1 MKNSKPTIYDPAFL
15 PNNIYS
21 GVPSWLNLPVLENE
35 SELSSMD
42 AVVTGVPWEGG
53 CTIGGYSSC
62 TEGPK
67 AIRSVSIRYTGYLPD
82 FDLDAFDYL
91 KVGDFGDVAC
101 RNGDYPLTFAAIRER
116 ISQIDQLSVSIL
128 INNSVQ
134 KNLKEINYQTL
145 VIQSGSAFSILMPIL
160 TIPPTLVMMNMPA
173 ALRSI
178 SFTMIRIWIP
188 QRSFTSVSADRVTIK
203 RNLQM
208 QKNTV
213 QL

>member
-1 MKNSKPTIYDPAFL
+1 
-15 PNNIYS
+15 
-21 GVPSWLNLPVLENE
+21 
-35 SELSSMD
+35 MD

-116 ISQIDQLSVSIL
+116 ISQIEDADALPITFGGDHGIAYPIIS
-128 INNSVQ
+128 
-134 KNLKEINYQTL
+134 EIAKRHPKRVGVLHIDAHLDNY
-145 VIQSGSAFSILMPIL
+145 SNFGDDEYA
-160 TIPPTLVMMNMPA
+160 A

-208 QKNTV
+208 QKNMV

>member
-101 RNGDYPLTFAAIRER
+101 RNGDYPLTFEAIRER
-116 ISQIDQLSVSIL
+116 IGQIEDAHALPITFGGDHGIAYPIIS
-128 INNSVQ
+128 
-134 KNLKEINYQTL
+134 EI
-145 VIQSGSAFSILMPIL
+145 AKRHPK
-160 TIPPTLVMMNMPA
+160 
-173 ALRSI
+173 
-178 SFTMIRIWIP
+178 
-188 QRSFTSVSADRVTIK
+188 RVGVLHIDEIG
-203 RNLQM
+203 RAH
-208 QKNTV
+208 V
-213 QL
+213 